1 MASDA
6 TRHVTIA
13 DVARAAGVNSSTVSR
28 VLNRRVSVKAETR
41 RRIEEAV
48 TTLGYSPSQAARSL
62 ASARTW
68 TLGVLLPDIRNLV
81 HADFLRGAEAVVQ
94 EFGYSLLIADGQLS
108 PAIQAATLDRFLK
121 MRVDGLIVS
130 RAFALPALLEPFA
143 RAGVPVEPREVYAGL
158 RARLPKDHR
167 LGSYDAFRHLFAL
180 GHRTVAVFV
189 HERPDAPKRS
199 GEMRARIG
207 ALMSVR
213 DEVGAAEVTV
223 HIAGV
228 NHEEE
233 CAAALAGL
241 MAGNAPPTA
250 LIAGNDWMTAP
261 LLAAVRDAGLAIP
274 KDISFLTYADS
285 RWAAAYRP
293 AISVIRYDYAGEG
306 RTLASRLLRHLGEK
320 ADEDTADRPLAREEF
335 VDRKS
340 LGRPRALTP
349 GELRPATPSPAARAR
364 GMDG

>member
-13 DVARAAGVNSSTVSR
+13 DVARTAGVNSSTVSR
-28 VLNRRVSVKAETR
+28 VLNRRASVKAETR
-41 RRIEEAV
+41 RRIEDAV
-48 TTLGYSPSQAARSL
+48 TALGYSPSQMARSL

-81 HADFLRGAEAVVQ
+81 HTDFLRGAEAVVQ

-108 PAIQAATLDRFLK
+108 PAIQAAALDRFLK
-121 MRVDGLIVS
+121 MRVDGIIVS
-130 RAFALPALLEPFA
+130 RAFALPVLLEPFA
-143 RAGVPVEPREVYAGL
+143 RAGVPVEPREVYAGR
-158 RARLPKDHR
+158 RAQLPKDHR
-167 LGSYDAFRHLFAL
+167 LGSFDAFRHLFAL
-180 GHRTVAVFV
+180 GHRTVAVFI

-199 GEMRARIG
+199 PEMRARIA

-228 NHEEE
+228 SDEGE
-233 CAAALAGL
+233 CGPQLARL
-241 MAGNAPPTA
+241 MAGSARPTA
-250 LIAGNDWMTAP
+250 LIAGNDWVTAP

-293 AISVIRYDYAGEG
+293 PISVIRYDYEGEG
-306 RTLASRLLRHLGEK
+306 RTLASRLLRHLGEQV
-320 ADEDTADRPLAREEF
+320 DEDVANRSLGREEF
-335 VDRKS
+335 LDRKS
-340 LGRPRALTP
+340 LGR
-349 GELRPATPSPAARAR
+349 LRR
-364 GMDG
+364 